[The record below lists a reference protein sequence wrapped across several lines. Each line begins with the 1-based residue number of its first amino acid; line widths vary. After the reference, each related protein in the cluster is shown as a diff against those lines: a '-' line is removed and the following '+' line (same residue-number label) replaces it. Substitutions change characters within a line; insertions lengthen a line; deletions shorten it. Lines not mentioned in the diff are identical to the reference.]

1 MEHVGQQFLTFQ
13 SSREIIMSI
22 KFSLDGRLVASV
34 CKKLLTRPRMPF
46 VFVTLADGM
55 NDAV

>member
-1 MEHVGQQFLTFQ
+1 
-13 SSREIIMSI
+13 MSI